1 MEMLAPWRRLNRGA
15 GEGGGIPRPDF
26 FAVETKDVADS
37 SGRDCSG
44 RRTGTYLTFNSYACC
59 DGIQQRDNF
68 GIYFGKDKFLAP
80 NTVQK
85 FLTPFPSHSIN
96 LQTRTAD
103 LARGWPTYRARVM
116 HYSRGRNPMHCI
128 IGCRAI
134 SIRSRD
140 QKRSCRD
147 KARITPD
154 MLIYARPTAKLATL
168 SGSPDPDRDN
178 STAKKLTPDNTT
190 SRGTPSALG
199 GT

>member
-1 MEMLAPWRRLNRGA
+1 
-15 GEGGGIPRPDF
+15 
-26 FAVETKDVADS
+26 
-37 SGRDCSG
+37 
-44 RRTGTYLTFNSYACC
+44 
-59 DGIQQRDNF
+59 
-68 GIYFGKDKFLAP
+68 
-80 NTVQK
+80 
-85 FLTPFPSHSIN
+85 
-96 LQTRTAD
+96 
-103 LARGWPTYRARVM
+103 
-116 HYSRGRNPMHCI
+116 MHCI

-154 MLIYARPTAKLATL
+154 MLIYGRTTLCRLLGHDKSSNNILALEGGPDIAGTLSTQQLREDVPSVMQETSGITPQPSPPLPLFCDGSPPFHTPGQYWRLFNVPELALPSLNPRGPTVTPEAFQGAHQPSSGHSRNALSYHSLHPVARPTAKLATL